1 MRIETL
7 IDKQVLVVGGGVT
20 GASVVRYLARHEVP
34 FDLVDDGDIPEA
46 LVASVSRGQVHR
58 SLDADL
64 STRYDVIVLSPGI
77 PRAHAAIAAA
87 IEAGARVIGDIELF
101 ADATTAPVI
110 AVTGSN
116 GKSTV
121 VAWLSEVLAALGVQ
135 AVACGNIG
143 RPALDSIADEVEC
156 HVLELSSYQLESTE
170 TLAPLASTV
179 LNVSDDHLDRYAS
192 LADYAEVK
200 RRVYRRS
207 SWVVVNADDAASA
220 PAPRA
225 VPRPDRNR
233 DLYLD
238 GQPDGQRDAQP
249 DGQPGGQ
256 RDAQPDGQRD
266 LQLVRRI
273 AFSLDRESTDA
284 SWHRRTIGHA
294 TWLCHDDKP
303 FVDQSELALPG
314 DHNAANALA
323 VLALLTACTVALER
337 PVEAATLR
345 TALCSFHG
353 LPHRTE
359 LVGEANGVR
368 WYNDSKGT
376 NVDACVKAVAAM
388 PGPVLLIAGG
398 LAKGA
403 DFTSLVPVVARNCRA
418 VVLIGR
424 DRQAIE
430 RVLLGRVELHHAE
443 TLDAAVR
450 YCHGMAR
457 AGDVVLLSPA
467 CASFDMFEDFEDR
480 GRQFTASVQ
489 EALAA

>member
-7 IDKQVLVVGGGVT
+7 IDRQVLVVGGGVT

-220 PAPRA
+220 PAQRA
-225 VPRPDRNR
+225 EPRPDRNR
-233 DLYLD
+233 DLPPDAQPDLHPD
-238 GQPDGQRDAQP
+238 GQPDRKPDVQP
-249 DGQPGGQ
+249 
-256 RDAQPDGQRD
+256 
-266 LQLVRRI
+266 VRRI